1 MPLASFM
8 NFASVASVHPALWCS
23 AIAVSIFVFCSGVRL
38 RLARGAVQAI
48 FPSFPAFFAQ
58 SPCSPANIVPAANA
72 TAATSAMSLVIVEA
86 ETASFLLPFNLE
98 IGWQLLAG
106 HVSLTTLK
114 IEAQEEIWP
123 LHHPFRISRGSRT
136 EAQVVVATMADG
148 EHVGRGE
155 CVPIKRYNQSAASVL
170 AQIESIQDIGD
181 LDRNKL
187 QQLLP
192 PGAAR
197 NALGC
202 ALWDLEAKRSG
213 KRVWELANIPIVPE
227 VETSF
232 TISLDTPERMA
243 DAAAA
248 AIDLPI
254 LKLKLCGDDSDL
266 ARVKAVRA
274 AAPNARLLID
284 ANESWS
290 PRHYRN
296 TVSALKELGVEF
308 IEQPF
313 PADADDV
320 LETLDHPIP
329 VCADESC
336 HTTIDLP
343 RLKNRYEAINIKLD
357 KTGGVIEALQ
367 LYQRAREN
375 NFKILIGCMVCTS
388 LSIAPARLLASN
400 ADWVDLDGPLLLAH
414 DRDNGLPYRSGRV
427 GMPARELWG

>member
-1 MPLASFM
+1 
-8 NFASVASVHPALWCS
+8 
-23 AIAVSIFVFCSGVRL
+23 
-38 RLARGAVQAI
+38 
-48 FPSFPAFFAQ
+48 
-58 SPCSPANIVPAANA
+58 
-72 TAATSAMSLVIVEA
+72 MSLVIVEA
-86 ETASFLLPFNLE
+86 ETASAGSPFNFE
-98 IGWQLLAG
+98 IVWHVPAG
-106 HVSLTTLK
+106 RVSLTTLK
-114 IEAQEEIWP
+114 IEAKEEIFP
-123 LHHPFRISRGSRT
+123 LNRPFRISRGSRT
-136 EAQVVVATMADG
+136 EACVITVTVSDG
-148 EHVGRGE
+148 QYTGRGE
-155 CVPIKRYNQSAASVL
+155 GVPIARYNQSADSVL
-170 AQIESIQDIGD
+170 AQIESIRVIDD
-181 LDRNKL
+181 LDRDKL

-197 NALGC
+197 NAVDC

-213 KRVWELANIPIVPE
+213 KRAWELANISIADQ

-232 TISLDTPERMA
+232 TISLDTPARMA

-248 AIDLPI
+248 ALDLPI
-254 LKLKLCGDDSDL
+254 LKLKLSGDDSDL
-266 ARVKAVRA
+266 ARVEAVRA
-274 AAPNARLLID
+274 AAPNSRLLID

-296 TVSALKELGVEF
+296 TVSALKELGVEL

-357 KTGGVIEALQ
+357 KTGGLTEALQ

-375 NFKILIGCMVCTS
+375 NFKMLIGCMVCTS
-388 LSIAPARLLASN
+388 LSIAPARLLASH
-400 ADWVDLDGPLLLAH
+400 ADWVDLDGPLLLAR
-414 DRDNGLPYRSGRV
+414 DRDNGLPYRSGRI
-427 GMPARELWG
+427 GTPARELWG